1 MDRLILN
8 NINHQLG
15 TKDDDLLW
23 SKVDVIWSDLTTG
36 AIKFDIGGSGVDA
49 ILIVAIYAELTGSTV
64 PLTIVDKKFTAPG
77 KIIWQ
82 AAWNIYP
89 ATMAGAPFYYL
100 IKDNGMNFLGSETR
114 FSYGFNYYRI
124 TKYKSQLA
132 KK

>member
-64 PLTIVDKKFTAPG
+64 PLTIVDKKFTAKLFG
-77 KIIWQ
+77 KPRGIFTRQLWQ
-82 AAWNIYP
+82 AH
-89 ATMAGAPFYYL
+89 
-100 IKDNGMNFLGSETR
+100 R
-114 FSYGFNYYRI
+114 FI
-124 TKYKSQLA
+124 I
-132 KK
+132 